1 MGKCIEDQH
10 CLQIEDIWQ
19 HLFSIYLYL
28 CNWEVMMCTGMLLF
42 CFSYCATALAAMHLL
57 GVLIQVLIRLLFFS
71 VDLLSFFFFLIFHRK
86 FSILRWVVF
95 KTSSCNYQCSWLW
108 AAVNSGLGDA
118 CKTIITNHKSLSS
131 PKEILHYLL

>member
-1 MGKCIEDQH
+1 MGKCTEDPH
-10 CLQIEDIWQ
+10 CLQIEDIW

-42 CFSYCATALAAMHLL
+42 CFSYYCATALAAMHLL

-71 VDLLSFFFFLIFHRK
+71 VDLLSFFFLIFHRK

-95 KTSSCNYQCSWLW
+95 KTSSYNYQCSWLW
-108 AAVNSGLGDA
+108 AAINSGLGDA